1 MYKNSQSL
9 KSISVILSGIAMTSV
24 CSTVFAATAT
34 STQATTASTTSSSTV
49 ALVDPTANKAITPH
63 SLDTLELTPQAF
75 LPAYAGVLLGYG
87 NTNWQ
92 QMVSQDAST
101 ATSTPTTA
109 GGSGVAEGI
118 TIGYGISR
126 YFALEGDFTHFPDA
140 DLVFAPYSVY
150 RPLTKTTSKTN
161 AYALFGKFMLSLDN
175 GKFSPFSEIGPG
187 YVQRDDD
194 LAEKGHFS
202 GSFGV
207 GMDYYF
213 TPHWMAELGLQYYTG
228 YGDSTLK
235 PAYDYI
241 PFLYTVN
248 FRIAYRFSL

>member
-1 MYKNSQSL
+1 MFKTTSYIKNLGLTLATIMASCFSATSLAATSATNTTTMTTPAATPAVSL
-9 KSISVILSGIAMTSV
+9 KPV
-24 CSTVFAATAT
+24 
-34 STQATTASTTSSSTV
+34 TQ
-49 ALVDPTANKAITPH
+49 
-63 SLDTLELTPQAF
+63 QAF
-75 LPAYAGVLLGYG
+75 NPAYFGVMLGYG
-87 NTNWQ
+87 NTNWD
-92 QMVSQDAST
+92 QMVSQDASSSE
-101 ATSTPTTA
+101 STPTSA

-118 TIGYGISR
+118 MLGYSFSR
-126 YFALEGDFTHFPDA
+126 YFSLEGDFTHFPNA
-140 DLVFAPYSVY
+140 DLVFTPYSVY

-194 LAEKGHFS
+194 LAQKGHFS

-207 GMDYYF
+207 GFDYYF
-213 TPHWMAELGLQYYTG
+213 TSHWMTELGLQYYTG

-241 PFLYTVN
+241 PFLYTIN
-248 FRIAYRFSL
+248 LRIGYRFSF